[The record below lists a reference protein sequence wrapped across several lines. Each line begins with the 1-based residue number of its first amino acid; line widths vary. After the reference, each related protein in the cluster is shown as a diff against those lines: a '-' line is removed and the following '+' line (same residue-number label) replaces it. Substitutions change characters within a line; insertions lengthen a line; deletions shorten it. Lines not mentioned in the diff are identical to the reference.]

1 MHSEH
6 RSVRELAYQLWQ
18 ARGCPNGTAEQDWRD
33 AEQQLATPRDAAPE
47 AAASKVA
54 APKATAPKNAAPKT
68 RAAESEAVDAS
79 SKDSFPASDPPATQ
93 GPDEPPANA
102 AEKWKAAGASGKK
115 TIRRSATAS
124 PR

>member
-33 AEQQLATPRDAAPE
+33 AERQLA
-47 AAASKVA
+47 
-54 APKATAPKNAAPKT
+54 APKNAAPKT
-68 RAAESEAVDAS
+68 RAAASEAVDAS

-102 AEKWKAAGASGKK
+102 AAKWKAAGRSRKK
-115 TIRRSATAS
+115 LNRSAPAPS
-124 PR
+124 K

>member
-33 AEQQLATPRDAAPE
+33 AERQLAAPMTQ
-47 AAASKVA
+47 AAA
-54 APKATAPKNAAPKT
+54 
-68 RAAESEAVDAS
+68 SEAVDAS

-102 AEKWKAAGASGKK
+102 AAKWKAAGVSRKK
-115 TIRRSATAS
+115 SIRRSTPAS
-124 PR
+124 SK

>member
-6 RSVRELAYQLWQ
+6 RSVRELAYQLWV

-33 AEQQLATPRDAAPE
+33 AERQL
-47 AAASKVA
+47 A
-54 APKATAPKNAAPKT
+54 APKNTAPKNAAPKT
-68 RAAESEAVDAS
+68 QAAASEAVDAS

-102 AEKWKAAGASGKK
+102 AAKWKAAGESRKK
-115 TIRRSATAS
+115 PIRRRTPPSS
-124 PR
+124 K

>member
-33 AEQQLATPRDAAPE
+33 AERQLA
-47 AAASKVA
+47 
-54 APKATAPKNAAPKT
+54 APKNAVPKT
-68 RAAESEAVDAS
+68 QAAASEAVDSS

-93 GPDEPPANA
+93 GPDKPPANA
-102 AEKWKAAGASGKK
+102 AAKWKAAGASRKK
-115 TIRRSATAS
+115 SGRGSTPAS
-124 PR
+124 SK